1 MRAASQQSGVPPLL
15 TATLI
20 WAGVIVF
27 TIAMLVP
34 INDRIASMNT
44 GAPVPGWKQDHKKWD
59 FLHRIRIVLL
69 LVALLVLT

>member
-1 MRAASQQSGVPPLL
+1 
-15 TATLI
+15 
-20 WAGVIVF
+20 
-27 TIAMLVP
+27 MLVP